1 MTYVRVLPGICL
13 LLAVFTFQ
21 HASVGQTAESGALG
35 GTVSD
40 STGAV
45 LTDANVRV
53 VNAATGE
60 TRQTAS
66 QGNGRY
72 TVPLLPPG
80 TYTVEIAKQGFRS
93 VVNSGVRINVAETAR
108 LDVVMKVGEVVEKVT
123 VEASPTLA
131 QTESSTV
138 GRVVNEESI
147 ESLPL
152 VTRNY
157 TQIIG
162 LSPGIESQVTN
173 ASELG
178 RGSGGVSPT
187 QSTAGTFVHGARS
200 YDNNYQMNGISVN
213 DNEGTGGS
221 SGGVP
226 IPNSDTIQ
234 EFKVQTG
241 LYDAGFGHNAGAN
254 VDIITKGGG
263 NQFHGSLFEF
273 FRNEDLNAN
282 NFFFNR
288 AGQPRGVLRQNQFG
302 FTLGGPIVKDKLL
315 FFGSYQGTRQLNG
328 ASTAINT
335 TCAATLIE
343 PPLTNDRSAAALGAL
358 FAGQTGAQGGTA
370 IAANG
375 SNINPAALALL
386 NLKLPNGSFLIPT
399 PQVVNPGA
407 AFASQG
413 FSAFSE
419 PCRYN
424 EDQFMV
430 NSDYLQSAKSRFS
443 ERFFFVNGTQNISFP
458 VGTFVPPG
466 NVPGFP
472 SGVINNSRTFSI
484 AHTYTFSPR
493 WLNVAR
499 FGFNYLLGS
508 LAPKSPYKFSDVG
521 IIEAAQNDDLPS
533 ITIAGSINMGP
544 SGPLQFTQNSYS
556 FDDSL
561 SYVHGR
567 HSLRFGGGLTRLGN
581 DLSNIR
587 TGGDLEF
594 LSFPD
599 FLLGMSA
606 AQNGTAVSNVFASLD
621 ALGEFD
627 RHYRA
632 WESNLFV
639 QDDVRVSRSLTLN
652 LGLRYERLGLYGD
665 NLGRNA
671 NFDPTKANPNPPA
684 AGTIQ
689 GYVVDSNFP
698 GTLPAG
704 VARTSNPWA
713 VAGSGQ
719 NTFGPRVG
727 FAWQIL
733 PDSTRFVLRGGGGT
747 YFSRPTGEAFVQNVF
762 GAPFSVTR
770 INVGSTNATATLQ
783 NPFPAAPP
791 SFPFFPPYSPTTFT
805 TVFDDGQ
812 DFQPGVIYEYGLNL
826 QTSLTRNLLLEV
838 GYVGSRGI
846 HLLRQRSADQA
857 LPASLS
863 TPIRG
868 ITDNT
873 LANVAE
879 RKPILG
885 INPDGLVQVESA
897 GASWYNGLEVS
908 LTKRLSKGLQL
919 LASYTYSRTLD
930 TDAAQVNT
938 TAGGNAITIGNQ
950 NDPRARYGNTDFSR
964 PHRLIIS
971 YVYALPG
978 PTNKEGFARMLLS
991 GWELTG
997 VTTFQA
1003 GQYMTVLGTN
1013 PNNVFGISE
1022 DRASVTPSC
1031 NGRYVTP
1038 GSVDQKLSNY
1048 FNSAC
1053 FMTPAVVSS
1062 DGVGTGFGNSGVG
1075 IARGPDQR
1083 NWDLAFIKRTG
1094 LKWPSE
1100 GSNVEFRAEMF
1111 NAFNTPQ
1118 FSNPDNSFTSPTFGQ
1133 ISSTAVA
1140 ARIVQFALKY
1150 NF

>member
-1 MTYVRVLPGICL
+1 MTCIRVLLGICL

-254 VDIITKGGG
+254 VDIITKGGS
-263 NQFHGSLFEF
+263 NQYHGSLFEF

-407 AFASQG
+407 PFASQG

-424 EDQFMV
+424 EDQFLV

-521 IIEAAQNDDLPS
+521 ITEAAQNDDLPS

-544 SGPLQFTQNSYS
+544 SGPLEFTQNSYS

-587 TGGDLEF
+587 TGGNLEF

-632 WESNLFV
+632 WEANLFV

-704 VARTSNPWA
+704 VARMSNPWA
-713 VAGSGQ
+713 VAGGGQ

-791 SFPFFPPYSPTTFT
+791 SFPFFPPYSPTTST

-838 GYVGSRGI
+838 GYVGSRGT

-857 LPASLS
+857 LSASPS
-863 TPIRG
+863 SPIRG

-873 LANVAE
+873 LADVAE

-950 NDPRARYGNTDFSR
+950 NDARARYGNTDFSR

-971 YVYALPG
+971 YVYELPG
-978 PTNKEGFARMLLS
+978 PRNKEGFARILIS

-1048 FNSAC
+1048 FNTAC

-1083 NWDLAFIKRTG
+1083 NWDLAMIKRTV

-1100 GSNVEFRAEMF
+1100 ASNVEFRAEMF
-1111 NAFNTPQ
+1111 NVFNTPQ

>member
-1 MTYVRVLPGICL
+1 MRTIKRVPGLVLLCL
-13 LLAVFTFQ
+13 ALMWPQ
-21 HASVGQTAESGALG
+21 HITAQTAETGALA
-35 GTVSD
+35 GTISD
-40 STGAV
+40 PSGAV
-45 LTDANVRV
+45 LSGASITAT
-53 VNAATGE
+53 NAATGE
-60 TRQTAS
+60 IRKALS
-66 QGNGRY
+66 QESGRY
-72 TVPLLPPG
+72 TVPLLAPG
-80 TYTVEIAKQGFRS
+80 NYSVEVTRAGFGP
-93 VVNSGVRINVAETAR
+93 VVNSAVRVNVAETAR
-108 LDVVMKVGEVVEKVT
+108 LDIVMKVGEVIEKVT
-123 VEASPTLA
+123 VETSPTMA

-138 GRVVNEESI
+138 GRVVNEEVV
-147 ESLPL
+147 ENLPL

-187 QSTAGTFVHGARS
+187 QATAGTFVHGARS

-213 DNEGTGGS
+213 DNEATGGS

-226 IPNSDTIQ
+226 IPNADTIQ

-254 VDIITKGGG
+254 VDIITKGGSNG
-263 NQFHGSLFEF
+263 FHGSLFEF

-370 IAANG
+370 IAADG
-375 SNINPAALALL
+375 SNISPAALALL
-386 NLKLPNGSFLIPT
+386 NLKGPGGGFLIPT
-399 PQVVNPGA
+399 PQVINASEP
-407 AFASQG
+407 FASQG

-419 PCRYN
+419 PCRYK

-472 SGVINNSRTFSI
+472 SGVINNSRTLSV
-484 AHTYTFSPR
+484 AHTYTFNPS

-499 FGFNYLLGS
+499 FGFNHLVGS
-508 LAPKSPYKFSDVG
+508 LAPHSPYKFSDVG
-521 IIEAAQNDDLPS
+521 ISEVGQNDDLPS

-556 FDDSL
+556 FEDSL
-561 SYVHGR
+561 SYAHGR
-567 HSLRFGGGLTRLGN
+567 HSIRFGGGITRLGN

-587 TGGDLEF
+587 TGGNLEF

-606 AQNGTAVSNVFASLD
+606 AQNGSGFSNVFASLD

-627 RHYRA
+627 RVYRA
-632 WESNLFV
+632 WEGNLYV
-639 QDDVRVSRSLTLN
+639 QDDIKVSRVLTLN

-671 NFDPTKANPNPPA
+671 NFDPRRANPNPPLG
-684 AGTIQ
+684 GTVQ
-689 GYVVDSNFP
+689 GYIVASNFP
-698 GTLPAG
+698 GTVPAG
-704 VARTSNPWA
+704 VIRSSNPWA
-713 VAGSGQ
+713 MAGDGQ
-719 NTFGPRVG
+719 NTFGPRLG

-733 PDSTRFVLRGGGGT
+733 PDSPRFVLRGGGGT

-770 INVGSTNATATLQ
+770 ISVGSTNAGATLQ
-783 NPFPAAPP
+783 NPFPPSPP
-791 SFPFFPPYSPTTFT
+791 SFPFFPPYSPTTST

-812 DFQPGVIYEYGLNL
+812 DFRPGVIYEYGLNL
-826 QTSLTRNLLLEV
+826 QTSLSSNMLLEI
-838 GYVGSRGI
+838 GYVGSRGT
-846 HLLRQRSADQA
+846 HLIRQRSADQA
-857 LPASLS
+857 LSASAS
-863 TPIRG
+863 NPIRQQSE
-868 ITDNT
+868 N
-873 LANVAE
+873 LLSNVAQ
-879 RKPILG
+879 RQPILG
-885 INPDGLVQVESA
+885 IPPDGLVQVESA

-908 LTKRLSKGLQL
+908 LTKRFSKGLQF
-919 LASYTYSRTLD
+919 LASYTYSKTLD

-950 NDPRARYGNTDFSR
+950 NDPHARYGNTDYSR

-971 YVYALPG
+971 YVYDLPG
-978 PTNKEGFARMLLS
+978 PKTQAGFRKLIS
-991 GWELTG
+991 GWQVAG

-1003 GQYMTVLGTN
+1003 GQYLTVLGTN
-1013 PNNVFGISE
+1013 PSNVFGISE

-1031 NGRYVTP
+1031 NGHYVTS
-1038 GSVDQKLSNY
+1038 GAVDQKLSNY
-1048 FNSAC
+1048 FNASC
-1053 FMTPAVVSS
+1053 FMTPAVISS
-1062 DGVGTGFGNSGVG
+1062 DGGTGFGNSGVG

-1083 NWDLAFIKRTG
+1083 NWDIAFIKRTG
-1094 LKWPSE
+1094 ISWPSE
-1100 GSNVEFRAEMF
+1100 ATNLEFRAEMF
-1111 NAFNTPQ
+1111 NAFNTAQ

-1133 ISSTAVA
+1133 ISSMAVA
-1140 ARIVQFALKY
+1140 ARIVQFALKL